1 MSGKNVNDKKT
12 VVLVDGF
19 GLIFRAYHALPP
31 TLITASGE
39 QTNAVYGF
47 ASMLLDV
54 LAARKPD
61 YAFIALEG
69 GRTFRHDLL
78 PEYKGTRSEA
88 PEDLVAQIGRV
99 RELIAALGIP
109 IQQRDTFEADD
120 IIGSL
125 AHRFARENLNVV
137 IVTGDS
143 DLLQLVEDNVLAV
156 LPGTRRFGEFRE
168 YDTPAVIE
176 RYGFEPSLIPDY
188 KALVGDTSDNIPGV
202 AGIGDKTAKA
212 LIAKFG
218 SLEEI
223 IANIDEVTPTRA
235 KNSLG
240 MSTETAGK
248 SKKLATIVRDL
259 DLEIDMDDARVAHF
273 DREAVAEL
281 FRELEFR
288 TLLRKLPEP
297 AERGIVTTIEAPVQP
312 PTQDVSR
319 TLVVTEHQLDA
330 LIARIKE
337 TKTVAVDVETTSTEP
352 LRADL
357 VGIALAVSPAES
369 FYIPVGHLTGTPVA
383 ATTITS
389 NAQQSLDLNG
399 SRAADDAEAQ
409 PSVELDPSQLNLD
422 LVRERLNPVLAD
434 DAIRKYAH
442 HGKYD
447 YHVLIRHGFTPGP
460 LAFDTMIAAYLLGDS
475 SIRLKDLSF
484 NRLGIEMTEIT
495 ELIGTGKNQAT
506 MDTVQIDLAAPYAC
520 GDVESTYGLVA
531 PLTAALEERAQLDLL
546 ANIELPLVSVLIEM
560 ERSGIAIDADELTEF
575 SVELGTRLTEIVLIV
590 NDLAQRPINLGSN
603 KQLATLLFEELG
615 LPSGRKTKTGYSVDS
630 EVLENINDQHAIVPL
645 ILEFRTLS
653 KLKSTYVDALPL
665 QVNPN
670 TGRIHTSYNQT
681 VAATGRL
688 SSQNPNLQNIPIRTE
703 IGRRVREA
711 FVADRRPEYKT
722 FDDAV
727 LLAADYSQMELRI
740 LAHMSE
746 EPFLVEAFNS
756 GLDIHRATAALVN
769 DIPVEDV
776 TSDHRRIAKTV
787 NFGILYGMQAFGLSR
802 DTGMSRAAA
811 QEFITSYWARLPK
824 VKEFFDKTIEEGA
837 GKGYVSTLLGRRRY
851 LPDLRSSNGARR
863 ASAQRMAMN
872 MPIQGTQADMI
883 KIAMIDLDHAL
894 AARKLPARQVLQ
906 VHDELVLEVQ
916 RSALDETARLV
927 SEKMIGALALKVPVL
942 AEARFGLNWEE
953 MTPLD
958 VEA

>member
-1 MSGKNVNDKKT
+1 
-12 VVLVDGF
+12 F
-19 GLIFRAYHALPP
+19 G
-31 TLITASGE
+31 
-39 QTNAVYGF
+39 
-47 ASMLLDV
+47 DC
-54 LAARKPD
+54 
-61 YAFIALEG
+61 
-69 GRTFRHDLL
+69 
-78 PEYKGTRSEA
+78 
-88 PEDLVAQIGRV
+88 
-99 RELIAALGIP
+99 
-109 IQQRDTFEADD
+109 
-120 IIGSL
+120 
-125 AHRFARENLNVV
+125 
-137 IVTGDS
+137 
-143 DLLQLVEDNVLAV
+143 
-156 LPGTRRFGEFRE
+156 RE
-168 YDTPAVIE
+168 YDTAAVIE
-176 RYGFEPSLIPDY
+176 RFGFVPSLIPDY

-212 LIAKFG
+212 LISKFG

-223 IANIDEVTPTRA
+223 VAHIDEVTPTRA
-235 KNSLG
+235 KNSL
-240 MSTETAGK
+240 SVSIETASH
-248 SKKLATIVRDL
+248 SKMIATIVRDL
-259 DLEIDMDDARVAHF
+259 DLEVDMDDARVAHF

-281 FRELEFR
+281 FRVLEFR

-297 AERGIVTTIEAPVQP
+297 AEQNAAATTVVP
-312 PTQDVSR
+312 PSTPARDVSR
-319 TLVVTEHQLDA
+319 TTVIEEHQLDA
-330 LIARIKE
+330 LIARIRE

-357 VGIALAVSPAES
+357 VGIALAVSPEES
-369 FYIPVGHLTGTPVA
+369 YYIPVGHLNRTPA
-383 ATTITS
+383 PELKS
-389 NAQQSLDLNG
+389 NDQHALDLDG
-399 SRAADDAEAQ
+399 SQQTDDAPIER
-409 PSVELDPSQLNLD
+409 DPSQLGLD
-422 LVRERLNPVLAD
+422 LVRDRLNPVLAD
-434 DAIRKYAH
+434 DAIKKYTH

-520 GDVESTYGLVA
+520 GDVESTFGLVA
-531 PLTAALEERAQLDLL
+531 PLAAALEERQQTDLL
-546 ANIELPLVSVLIEM
+546 ATIELPLVSVLIDM
-560 ERSGIAIDADELTEF
+560 ERSGIAIDTDELAEF
-575 SVELGTRLTEIVLIV
+575 SVELGTRLKEIVHAV
-590 NDLAQRPINLGSN
+590 NELARRPINLGSN

-615 LPSGRKTKTGYSVDS
+615 LPSGRKTKTGFSVDS
-630 EVLENINDQHAIVPL
+630 EVLENIIDQHPIVPL

-665 QVNPN
+665 QVNPQ

-711 FVADRRPEYKT
+711 FVADRRPEFKT

-746 EPFLVEAFNS
+746 EPFLVEAFKS

-769 DIPVEDV
+769 DISVEDV
-776 TSDHRRIAKTV
+776 TSDQRRIAKTV

-811 QEFITSYWARLPK
+811 QEFITAYWARLPK
-824 VKEFFDKTIEEGA
+824 VKEFFDKTIEEGREH
-837 GKGYVSTLLGRRRY
+837 GYVSTLLMRRRY
-851 LPDLRSSNGARR
+851 LPDLGSSNGARR
-863 ASAQRMAMN
+863 AGAQRMAMN

-883 KIAMIDLDHAL
+883 KIAMIDLEHAL
-894 AARKLPARQVLQ
+894 VEKKLPARQVLQ
-906 VHDELVLEVQ
+906 VHDELVLEVE

-927 SEKMIGALALKVPVL
+927 SEKMIGALALKVPVI
-942 AEARFGLNWEE
+942 AEARSGVNWEE
-953 MTPLD
+953 MTAL
-958 VEA
+958 ELGG

>member
-31 TLITASGE
+31 TLTTGSGE

-78 PEYKGTRSEA
+78 PEYKGTRAETPA
-88 PEDLVAQIGRV
+88 DLIAQIGRV

-109 IQQRDTFEADD
+109 IKQRDTFEADD

-125 AHRFARENLNVV
+125 AHRFAREDLNVV

-156 LPGTRRFGEFRE
+156 LPGTRRFGDFRE
-168 YDTPAVIE
+168 YDTAAVIE
-176 RYGFEPSLIPDY
+176 RFGFAPSLIPDY

-223 IANIDEVTPTRA
+223 VAHIDEVTPTRA
-235 KNSLG
+235 QNSLSV
-240 MSTETAGK
+240 STETASH
-248 SKKLATIVRDL
+248 SKMIAMIVRDL
-259 DLEIDMDDARVAHF
+259 DLEVDMDDARVAHF

-281 FRELEFR
+281 FRVLEFR

-297 AERGIVTTIEAPVQP
+297 AERNTAVVIDAPT
-312 PTQDVSR
+312 PTPAQDISR
-319 TLVVTEHQLDA
+319 TTVIEEQQLDA
-330 LIARIKE
+330 LIARIRE

-357 VGIALAVSPAES
+357 VGIALAVSPEES
-369 FYIPVGHLTGTPVA
+369 YYIPVGHLTGIPLPVLMPNDQHA
-383 ATTITS
+383 
-389 NAQQSLDLNG
+389 LDLDG
-399 SRAADDAEAQ
+399 SQEIKEA
-409 PSVELDPSQLNLD
+409 PIERDPSQLSLE

-434 DAIRKYAH
+434 NAIKKYAH

-506 MDTVQIDLAAPYAC
+506 MDTVQIDLAAPYSC

-531 PLTAALEERAQLDLL
+531 PLTAALEERAQIDLL

-560 ERSGIAIDADELTEF
+560 ERSGIAIDTDELAEF
-575 SVELGTRLTEIVLIV
+575 SVELGTRLQEIVHAV
-590 NDLAQRPINLGSN
+590 NELAQRPINLGSN

-630 EVLENINDQHAIVPL
+630 EVLENIVDQHPIVPL

-711 FVADRRPEYKT
+711 FVADRRPDFKT

-746 EPFLVEAFNS
+746 EPFLVEAFQS
-756 GLDIHRATAALVN
+756 SLDIHRATAALVN
-769 DIPVEDV
+769 DISVEDV
-776 TSDHRRIAKTV
+776 TSDQRRIAKTV

-811 QEFITSYWARLPK
+811 QEFITAYWARLPK
-824 VKEFFDKTIEEGA
+824 VKEFFDKTIQEGA
-837 GKGYVSTLLGRRRY
+837 DRGYVSTLLGRRRY
-851 LPDLRSSNGARR
+851 LPDLGSSNGARR

-894 AARKLPARQVLQ
+894 AAQKLPARQVLQ
-906 VHDELVLEVQ
+906 VHDELVLEVE

-942 AEARFGLNWEE
+942 AEARSGVNWEE
-953 MTPLD
+953 MTALD
-958 VEA
+958 LGD